1 MNDILKKI
9 QVLVKCETAIQRVN
23 LQTVARQI
31 ILFAV
36 GVVLILLAVAM
47 LNVAIYV
54 AISEHYGQVAGALI
68 VSVINGLLAVALM
81 VVANRTK
88 PGPEAAMAREIRE
101 LAITEINSDVEKVGQ
116 NLNDFKTDVQR
127 IRSGFSG
134 LMGGG
139 GGSSFSLFNL
149 APLLDILI
157 SVLSK
162 SKKG

>member
-1 MNDILKKI
+1 MNAFLKKI
-9 QVLVKCETAIQRVN
+9 QVLVKCETAILQIN

-36 GVVLILLAVAM
+36 GIVLILLAVAM

-68 VSVINGLLAVALM
+68 VAVINGLLAVALM
-81 VVANRTK
+81 GVANRTK
-88 PGPEAAMAREIRE
+88 PGPEAAMAKEIRE

-116 NLNDFKTDVQR
+116 NLNDLKTDVHR

-139 GGSSFSLFNL
+139 GGSSLSLLNL

-157 SVLSK
+157 SALRK